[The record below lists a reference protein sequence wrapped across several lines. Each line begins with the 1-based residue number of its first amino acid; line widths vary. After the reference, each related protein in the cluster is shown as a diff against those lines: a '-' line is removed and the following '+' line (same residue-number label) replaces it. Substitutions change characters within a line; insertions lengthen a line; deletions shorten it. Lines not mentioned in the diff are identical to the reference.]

1 MLLQLAHHLA
11 PNLPQEPLQEVFHGA
26 EHTRG
31 VTRVAMQLLIHL
43 SHFSLIHTHRKGA
56 MPS

>member
-11 PNLPQEPLQEVFHGA
+11 PNLPQEPLQEVFYGA

-31 VTRVAMQLLIHL
+31 VTRVAVQLLIH
-43 SHFSLIHTHRKGA
+43 FSPFCLVHTHRKGA